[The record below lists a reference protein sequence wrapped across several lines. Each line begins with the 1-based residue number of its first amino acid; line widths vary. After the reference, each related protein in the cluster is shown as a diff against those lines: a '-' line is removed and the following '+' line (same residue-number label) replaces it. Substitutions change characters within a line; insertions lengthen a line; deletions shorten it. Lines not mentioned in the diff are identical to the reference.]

1 MYNEVSEALKAV
13 VKGNVITTKAR
24 LTFKNFFSDS
34 SDLII
39 DKNIS
44 SEGIKLTDYCYDSEN
59 GKLIGTAA
67 TKELEVEIINKENYD
82 LADKEFELDVAVLID
97 RANLIYEY
105 IPYGKYIVMSYE
117 DLKSSNKYKIIA
129 NDLMVKL
136 NPKFKENTTFK
147 VTYPITAKEYY
158 RQFMESYGIEV
169 EEQELTNGDFLIEN
183 ELNFEE
189 NTGRYVLGRLAELF
203 GSFAKVNRNNKCQM
217 YLKTETNEV
226 IETSQMNSKLEINNR
241 YGPVNVVT
249 IGLSQVEGENVTLED
264 GQSII
269 DNGETTIRI
278 DDNPFLYT
286 EELREKAIRPL
297 FNRLKG
303 FTYIPVSFKYK
314 ALLYSDCGDAIQV
327 RNIKSK
333 ELVDT
338 IILNQDI
345 VIPATRQSSI
355 SSPAL
360 TNNEQKLKYISE
372 SKQAQTLTEI
382 MVNKHEKNIKSIVS
396 EIGDRTNKETSITED
411 IDSIE
416 AYVKNNIDITNE
428 ITGTDKIILENSM
441 NGTLLSLHIYGNN
454 TVFAS
459 LLPNDD
465 LLPSD
470 DLLPYGEES
479 LIKVTRQ
486 ELDDEGKITSEEL
499 EVIDLGVKLALRQKD
514 GVYDEYVLENGKAK
528 VIRRIGVLDDQTT
541 FIRETPIIED
551 LGTLEIKTARG
562 NTIIEILNYTA
573 NMMADYVVINQYT
586 ETFSTTVDVMA
597 MIKILEQNIMLEVNK
612 KVNDE
617 NIIASINLAVQGK
630 QGIIDLTGN
639 IVRITADYFK
649 LDENGKITC
658 TSGEIGGWNID
669 SNSLSKEKEQSIQYV
684 RGDIQECEL
693 LADLEESKKWDSKY
707 ISSLNADSYRK
718 FDFDGD
724 GEITSSD
731 VNTLVDLVNGT
742 ERPISTLGKTQINSN
757 DIFSTMTFEND
768 TMGAKTKIGSLGI
781 DSNVVGFKLVFADRL
796 FLSKGIILPIG
807 DGLRQVIPVV
817 SYTNDHNY
825 QFNIENIGDLNFLR
839 TFVDVSDMGHIPII
853 PVDYKG
859 IQTPI
864 ANEKINILTDKGSY
878 MEVQTGTNTYI
889 VQYATSDEKIKKNIK
904 ETEINSALKLLEQ
917 IDYYS
922 FDLKSNNR
930 HQKIGFKANQLHE
943 LDENLTI
950 EVEQPNG
957 EIIYNY
963 DINTIV
969 PLFGKG
975 LKEAYQ
981 EIKELKRE
989 IENLKKGKM

>member
-1 MYNEVSEALKAV
+1 MIEVNSEIQNAYNNSTIQLDKIIVDNQEYLIKAEYYDDAYYE
-13 VKGNVITTKAR
+13 GNI
-24 LTFKNFFSDS
+24 F
-34 SDLII
+34 
-39 DKNIS
+39 
-44 SEGIKLTDYCYDSEN
+44 
-59 GKLIGTAA
+59 GTAIA
-67 TKELEVEIINKENYD
+67 KAIDFEIENTIDLES
-82 LADKEFELDVAVLID
+82 KEFEYYSGIKINNEINWIYIGNFITLTIEPNDTQGINKVTAFDYMLKASTTYKTKLNYTGEKITLLDV
-97 RANLIYEY
+97 
-105 IPYGKYIVMSYE
+105 
-117 DLKSSNKYKIIA
+117 
-129 NDLMVKL
+129 
-136 NPKFKENTTFK
+136 
-147 VTYPITAKEYY
+147 
-158 RQFMESYGIEV
+158 V
-169 EEQELTNGDFLIEN
+169 EEVCENCGLELATKDFANADFIVDSNQFSLESLHIQ
-183 ELNFEE
+183 
-189 NTGRYVLGRLAELF
+189 VLQAIAQISGT
-203 GSFAKVNRNNKCQM
+203 FAKIKSDNKLYFINPNKNMEIRKIFNLNTYKDAEIKRN
-217 YLKTETNEV
+217 THP
-226 IETSQMNSKLEINNR
+226 I
-241 YGPVNVVT
+241 NVVSL
-249 IGLSQVEGENVTLED
+249 GMSGVEGENITVTDDE
-264 GQSII
+264 SIAKI
-269 DNGETTIRI
+269 GENALII
-278 DDNPFLYT
+278 NDNPFAYT
-286 EELREKAIRPL
+286 QQKREQLITAL
-297 FNRLKG
+297 FNAVKG
-303 FTYIPVSFKYK
+303 FQYTAYTINTQGIPYLETGDKIQLLDMEGNVFDSYIF
-314 ALLYSDCGDAIQV
+314 
-327 RNIKSK
+327 RFNNKSPNGL
-333 ELVDT
+333 E
-338 IILNQDI
+338 
-345 VIPATRQSSI
+345 SSI
-355 SSPAL
+355 EAPSIIKA
-360 TNNEQKLKYISE
+360 TVNYKV
-372 SKQAQTLTEI
+372 TLDSIQIARMAEFR
-382 MVNKHEKNIKSIVS
+382 VNKAELTIQSLIRQV
-396 EIGDRTNKETSITED
+396 GDRTNKETSITED

-428 ITGTDKIILENSM
+428 KTGTDKIILENSM

-486 ELDDEGKITSEEL
+486 ELDNEGKITSEES
-499 EVIDLGVKLALRQKD
+499 EIIDLGVKLALRQKD
-514 GVYDEYVLENGKAK
+514 GVYDEYVLENGKSK

-612 KVNDE
+612 KVNDD
-617 NIIASINLAVQGK
+617 NIIASINLAVKGK
-630 QGIIDLTGN
+630 QGIIDLIGN

-658 TSGEIGGWNID
+658 TAGEIGGWNIN
-669 SNSLSKEKEQSIQYV
+669 SNSLSKEKEQNIQYV

-693 LADLEESKKWDSKY
+693 LADLEEAKKWDSKY
-707 ISSLNADSYRK
+707 ISSINADSYRK

-731 VNTLVDLVNGT
+731 VNTLIDLVGGS
-742 ERPISTLGKTQINSN
+742 ERPILTNGKTQINSN

-768 TMGAKTKIGSLGI
+768 TMSAKTKIGTLGI
-781 DSNVVGFKLVFADRL
+781 DSNVVAFKLIFADRL

-904 ETEINSALKLLEQ
+904 ETEIESSLELLSK

-930 HQKIGFKANQLHE
+930 HQKIGFKANKLHE
-943 LDENLTI
+943 LEPSLAI
-950 EVEQPNG
+950 PIEQPNG
-957 EIIYNY
+957 EVIYNY
-963 DINTIV
+963 DINTII
-969 PLFGKG
+969 PLLGKG

-981 EIKELKRE
+981 EIKNLKRE

>member
-1 MYNEVSEALKAV
+1 MKNVSEEFKKQIISYGKEQDAIITFGDTTITSDDLNGIFLYYEGKLLKSVMKGLNIDSNIEIPKGTEFALKYGLYVNGKYEYVKLGTFV
-13 VKGNVITTKAR
+13 VRN
-24 LTFKNFFSDS
+24 
-34 SDLII
+34 
-39 DKNIS
+39 
-44 SEGIKLTDYCYDSEN
+44 SEYQEDTYSYSIECYDRLLYSM
-59 GKLIGTAA
+59 
-67 TKELEVEIINKENYD
+67 
-82 LADKEFELDVAVLID
+82 ID
-97 RANLIYEY
+97 YNN
-105 IPYGKYIVMSYE
+105 
-117 DLKSSNKYKIIA
+117 SNI
-129 NDLMVKL
+129 
-136 NPKFKENTTFK
+136 
-147 VTYPITAKEYY
+147 TYPITIREYITKLCEQIGLDFKNKEDVFPNYNKVIY
-158 RQFMESYGIEV
+158 
-169 EEQELTNGDFLIEN
+169 N
-183 ELNFEE
+183 ELYSNLDYKFRDVFDE
-189 NTGRYVLGRLAELF
+189 
-203 GSFAKVNRNNKCQM
+203 
-217 YLKTETNEV
+217 
-226 IETSQMNSKLEINNR
+226 
-241 YGPVNVVT
+241 
-249 IGLSQVEGENVTLED
+249 LSQVVAGVICIDEEI
-264 GQSII
+264 GQVEI
-269 DNGETTIRI
+269 
-278 DDNPFLYT
+278 
-286 EELREKAIRPL
+286 
-297 FNRLKG
+297 
-303 FTYIPVSFKYK
+303 
-314 ALLYSDCGDAIQV
+314 
-327 RNIKSK
+327 RNIK
-333 ELVDT
+333 DT
-338 IILNQDI
+338 NVEIDEEYFNEVNVNFGEKYGPINSI
-345 VIPATRQSSI
+345 VLSRVCADNVYLQNEKSI
-355 SSPAL
+355 AE
-360 TNNEQKLKYISE
+360 NGM
-372 SKQAQTLTEI
+372 TEI
-382 MVNKHEKNIKSIVS
+382 KIVDNQIMNFDDRSDYLPDILEALDGIEYYLNDFSSTGIIYLDLLDRYTVKIGNNTYSCVMFNNDTNIEQGLEEIIYTERPEETETEYEKADKTDRKINQTKLSVDKQNQIIQSLIRQV
-396 EIGDRTNKETSITED
+396 GDRTNKETSITED

-486 ELDDEGKITSEEL
+486 EFDDEGNVINEESEI
-499 EVIDLGVKLALRQKD
+499 IDLGVKLALRQKD
-514 GVYDEYVLENGKAK
+514 GVYDEYVLENGEAK

-541 FIRETPIIED
+541 FIRETPIIEN
-551 LGTLEIKTARG
+551 LGALEIKTARG
-562 NTIIEILNYTA
+562 NTIIEILNYIA

-742 ERPISTLGKTQINSN
+742 ERPVSTLGKTQINSN

-975 LKEAYQ
+975 LKEANE
-981 EIKELKRE
+981 EIKKLKKQVEDLKRQ
-989 IENLKKGKM
+989 IEDLKKGSM